1 MRRSTGGAPSR
12 ALRRAFKCLLP
23 LLAASILASP
33 AQAGVRYGAGV
44 RAQAASTQ
52 AVAGVLSQAT
62 GLTPSQVTSE
72 AACGP
77 ARPGFAQCDAEALV
91 LSSNHAR
98 VRPHVHGGPTFT
110 QVFPARRAAIA
121 SVRPAGAGSAAPEPD
136 TPAWLQQAYDLTYL
150 SQTGG
155 TGDTVA
161 VVDVGD
167 DPTAEA
173 DLAVFRSTYGLP
185 ACSSASGCFEKVN
198 QTGGASSL
206 PAPDPAWEPEE
217 SLDLDA
223 VSALCPNCHI
233 LLVEASTASVSD
245 LDKAVIEASHLHAN
259 QISNSWSEASGSPI
273 QGQFTFP
280 GVAVIAATGDSG
292 YMGGGSDAYPAAFPG
307 VTAAGGTSL
316 AVATAGQS
324 ARGFSESAWS
334 LFDGWGGT
342 SGCDLNEP
350 KPGYQVDS
358 GCTGRSYSDL
368 SADADPD
375 TGLMIYDD
383 GNWWQ
388 YGGTSLATPLI
399 AAYEAVTG
407 VSGATPQ
414 WAYADGALLNDP
426 TSGSSGDCPPNIVY
440 ICDAGPGYDGPTGI
454 GSISGAVVAGAP
466 GIGGPTYGDTY
477 TESVGATTAAL
488 SGGVYPNGLDTN
500 YYWQYGTTTSYG
512 AQTGPLDIGA
522 GQAPVAV
529 TGALSGLAPGTVY
542 HYRLVAQNSRGVMYG
557 YDSELTTEPAPV
569 NTMLPSIGGSALT
582 GHTLTAFPG
591 GWTPDGNSL
600 TYQWQRSSNGAN
612 WTNIGGA
619 NNGAYTIG
627 AGDGGDQLRLVV
639 TAANAYGQATV
650 ASATV
655 GPVVAG
661 FDASM
666 APGGPRSTARPRI
679 SVDPG
684 HVGDKLTIVPARWAG
699 SPRRKVTQVMRC
711 TNVCVPVGPSN
722 ASRYTVT
729 AADVGSVLRV
739 RETARNRAGSAV
751 VWSAGSVG
759 PVVSVSSA
767 AVVLSGRPTAL
778 RNSRGATL
786 AFARISAPAQSA
798 EAGPGQ
804 GVSAAP
810 AQAWTRVIVLHR
822 ARGVRGQVTAWVCAV
837 GGAPSGTPPRC
848 TARVALGTRASV
860 ELPGSMTGR
869 VRVVVVRR

>member
-1 MRRSTGGAPSR
+1 MRRSKGLALGPG
-12 ALRRAFKCLLP
+12 LRRAVTFLLP
-23 LLAASILASP
+23 LLAASVLATP
-33 AQAGVRYGAGV
+33 AQAVVRPEAAGAQATAGV
-44 RAQAASTQ
+44 LSQATGAQAI
-52 AVAGVLSQAT
+52 AGVLSQAT

-72 AACGP
+72 AACGA

-98 VRPHVHGGPTFT
+98 VRPHVHGGSTFT
-110 QVFPARRAAIA
+110 QIFPAGRPAIP
-121 SVRPAGAGSAAPEPD
+121 SVRPAGAGSAPPEPD

-155 TGDTVA
+155 VGDTVA

-167 DPTAEA
+167 DPTAES

-185 ACSSASGCFEKVN
+185 ACSSSSGCFTKVN
-198 QTGGASSL
+198 ESGGAAPL
-206 PAPDPAWEPEE
+206 PTPDPTWEPEE

-233 LLVEASTASVSD
+233 LLVEASTASIGD
-245 LDKAVIEASHLHAN
+245 LDTAVVEAAHLHAN
-259 QISNSWSEASGSPI
+259 QISNSWSEASDTPI
-273 QGQFTFP
+273 GGQYTFP
-280 GVAVIAATGDSG
+280 GVAVIAATGDEG
-292 YMGGGSDAYPAAFPG
+292 YMVGGADTYPAALPG

-316 AVATAGQS
+316 AAATDGQS

-334 LFDGWGGT
+334 LFDGWGAT
-342 SGCDLNEP
+342 SGCDLSEP
-350 KPGYQVDS
+350 KPAYQGDS
-358 GCTGRSYSDL
+358 GCTGRAYSDL

-375 TGLMIYDD
+375 TGLMIYND

-399 AAYEAVTG
+399 AAYEAITG

-414 WAYADGALLNDP
+414 WAYTDSAALNDP
-426 TSGSSGDCPPNIVY
+426 TGGSNGDCPANIAY

-466 GIGGPTYGDTY
+466 GIGGPTYVGTY
-477 TESVGATTAAL
+477 TQNVGATTAAL
-488 SGGVYPNGLDTN
+488 AGGVYPNGLDTA

-512 AQTGPLDIGA
+512 AQTGPIDVGS

-529 TGALSGLAPGTVY
+529 TGALSSLAPGTVY
-542 HYRLVAQNSRGVMYG
+542 HYRLVAQNSRGIAYG
-557 YDSELTTEPAPV
+557 YDSALTTEPAPV

-582 GHTLTAFPG
+582 GHTLTANPG
-591 GWTPDGNSL
+591 GWTPNGNSL
-600 TYQWQRSSNGAN
+600 TYQWQRSSNGVS
-612 WTNIGGA
+612 WTSIGGA
-619 NNGAYTIG
+619 TGGAYTIG

-639 TAANAYGQATV
+639 TATNAYGQSTV
-650 ASATV
+650 ASAAV

-661 FDASM
+661 FDSSM
-666 APGGPRSTARPRI
+666 APGGPRSTVRPRI
-679 SVDPG
+679 SVDMG
-684 HVGDKLTIVPARWAG
+684 RVGDRLTIVPARWAG
-699 SPRRKVTQVMRC
+699 SPRRKLTQVMRC

-722 ASRYTVT
+722 ATRYTIT

-739 RETARNRAGSAV
+739 REIARNRSGSAV

-759 PVVSVSSA
+759 PVASVSSA
-767 AVVLSGRPTAL
+767 AVVLSGGHTAL

-786 AFARISAPAQSA
+786 AFARFSAPALSVDA
-798 EAGPGQ
+798 
-804 GVSAAP
+804 VP
-810 AQAWTRVIVLHR
+810 AQVGPRVLVLHR
-822 ARGVRGQVTAWVCAV
+822 ARGVRGLVTAWVCAV
-837 GGAPSGTPPRC
+837 AGTPGGAPPRC
-848 TARVALGTRASV
+848 TARVPVGEQASV
-860 ELPGSMTGR
+860 ELPASITGR

>member
-1 MRRSTGGAPSR
+1 MRRSTGLASGPG
-12 ALRRAFKCLLP
+12 LRRAVTFLLP
-23 LLAASILASP
+23 LLAASVLATPAHAGVGSEAAGAQ
-33 AQAGVRYGAGV
+33 AQAGVRSEAAG
-44 RAQAASTQ
+44 AQAI
-52 AVAGVLSQAT
+52 AGVLSQAT

-77 ARPGFAQCDAEALV
+77 ARPGFAQCDAQALV
-91 LSSNHAR
+91 LSSSHAR
-98 VRPHVHGGPTFT
+98 VRPHVHGGSTFT
-110 QVFPARRAAIA
+110 QVFPAGRPAIA
-121 SVRPAGAGSAAPEPD
+121 SVRPAGAGSAPPEPD

-155 TGDTVA
+155 VGDTVA
-161 VVDVGD
+161 IVDAGD
-167 DPTAEA
+167 DPTAES

-185 ACSSASGCFEKVN
+185 ACSSSSGCFTKVN
-198 QTGGASSL
+198 ESGAAAPL
-206 PAPDPAWEPEE
+206 PAPDPMWEPEE

-233 LLVEASTASVSD
+233 LLVEASTASIDD
-245 LDKAVIEASHLHAN
+245 LDQAVIEAAHLHVN
-259 QISNSWSEASGSPI
+259 QISNSWSEASETPI
-273 QGQFTFP
+273 GGQYTFP
-280 GVAVIAATGDSG
+280 GVAVIAATGDDG
-292 YMGGGSDAYPAAFPG
+292 YVGGGSDAYPAAFPG

-316 AVATAGQS
+316 AAATDGQS

-334 LFDGWGGT
+334 LLDGWGAT

-350 KPGYQVDS
+350 KPAYQLDS
-358 GCTGRSYSDL
+358 GCTGRAYSDL

-399 AAYEAVTG
+399 AAYEAITG

-414 WAYADGALLNDP
+414 WAYTDSAALNDP
-426 TSGSSGDCPPNIVY
+426 TGGSSGDCPPNIAY

-466 GIGGPTYGDTY
+466 GIGGPTYGGTY
-477 TESVGATTAAL
+477 TQSLGAATATL
-488 SGGVYPNGLDTN
+488 GGGVYPNGLDTT
-500 YYWQYGTTTSYG
+500 YYWQYGTTASYG
-512 AQTGPLDIGA
+512 AQTGPIDVGS

-542 HYRLVAQNSRGVMYG
+542 HYRLVAQNSRGVAYG

-569 NTMLPSIGGSALT
+569 NTTLPSIGGSTLT
-582 GHTLTAFPG
+582 GHTLTAYPG
-591 GWTPDGNSL
+591 GWTPNGNSL
-600 TYQWQRSSNGAN
+600 TYQWQRSSNGVS
-612 WTNIGGA
+612 WTSIGGA
-619 NNGAYTIG
+619 TGGAYTIG
-627 AGDGGDQLRLVV
+627 AGDAGDQLRLVV
-639 TAANAYGQATV
+639 TATNPYGQATV
-650 ASATV
+650 ASAAV

-666 APGGPRSTARPRI
+666 APGGPRSTVRPRI

-684 HVGDKLTIVPARWAG
+684 RVGDRLTIVPARWAG
-699 SPRRKVTQVMRC
+699 SPRRKLIQVMRC

-722 ASRYTVT
+722 ATRYTIT

-739 RETARNRAGSAV
+739 REIARNGSGSAV

-767 AVVLSGRPTAL
+767 AVVLPGGHTAL

-786 AFARISAPAQSA
+786 AFARISAPAPSVDA
-798 EAGPGQ
+798 
-804 GVSAAP
+804 VP
-810 AQAWTRVIVLHR
+810 AQAGPRVLVLHR
-822 ARGVRGQVTAWVCAV
+822 ARGVRGLVTAWVCAV
-837 GGAPSGTPPRC
+837 ATPGGAPPRC
-848 TARVALGTRASV
+848 TARVSLGAEASV
-860 ELPGSMTGR
+860 ELPASITGR